1 MNQPRTII
9 WAGHVVCRED
19 MINAYMVLVKKF
31 ERRRAFDRGI
41 LKLSLMGGCEEDSSG
56 SEWGTVA
63 GSREKENR
71 LSFNIKCMK
80 FLDYRQNTSFP
91 KTILRH

>member
-1 MNQPRTII
+1 
-9 WAGHVVCRED
+9 

-31 ERRRAFDRGI
+31 ERRTAFERKI
-41 LKLSLMGGCEEDSSG
+41 LKLTLMGGCEEDSSD

-71 LSFNIKCMK
+71 LSVNTKCMN
-80 FLDYRQNTSFP
+80 FLDYRQNISFS
-91 KTILRH
+91 KMIMRH